1 MIRSET
7 ISRPFIAE
15 LGDFIQRFLRA
26 AGREG
31 SAQVFTQPPIVPS
44 IVTTTKE
51 ASVLILERKR
61 ERARKI
67 EKERD

>member
-1 MIRSET
+1 M
-7 ISRPFIAE
+7 
-15 LGDFIQRFLRA
+15 RA

-51 ASVLILERKR
+51 ASVLILERER
-61 ERARKI
+61 ERKI